1 MDAGTRF
8 LILSLGGEKYA
19 LPISKL
25 LEITIPR
32 GIYKEAKLPEM
43 FEGKLEYRGQWIP
56 VLDIKKVF
64 KIIGKAGTTLL
75 VVKTGKGVVGVLVD
89 DVMEIL
95 DTDLTPA
102 PMPEGV
108 VNPGLR
114 YYYSGVLRHKEDL
127 VLLLNEDGLLP

>member
-1 MDAGTRF
+1 MDVGTRF
-8 LILSLGGEKYA
+8 LILSLGGDKYA
-19 LPISKL
+19 LPIAKL

-32 GIYKEAKLPEM
+32 AVSKDSSLPAVY
-43 FEGKLEYRGQWIP
+43 EGKLEYRGQWIP

-64 KIIGKAGTTLL
+64 KIDGKTGTTLL
-75 VVKTGKGVVGVLVD
+75 VIKTIKGILGALVD

-95 DTDLTPA
+95 DSDQKPA

-108 VNPGLR
+108 INAGLP
-114 YYYSGVLRHKEDL
+114 YYSGVLRHKEDL

>member
-1 MDAGTRF
+1 MDVGTRF

-32 GIYKEAKLPEM
+32 GIYQDANLPEIY
-43 FEGKLEYRGQWIP
+43 EGKLEYRGQWIP
-56 VLDIKKVF
+56 ALDIKKVF
-64 KIIGKAGTTLL
+64 KIVGKAGKTLL
-75 VVKTGKGVVGVLVD
+75 VVKTIKGVLGVLVD

-95 DTDLTPA
+95 DTDLAPA
-102 PMPEGV
+102 PMPQGV
-108 VNPGLR
+108 IDPGLR
-114 YYYSGVLRHKEDL
+114 YYSGVLRHKEDL

>member
-32 GIYKEAKLPEM
+32 GVYKDAKLPDL
-43 FEGKLEYRGQWIP
+43 FDGKLEYRGQWIP

-64 KIIGKAGTTLL
+64 KLDGRAGATLL
-75 VVKTGKGVVGVLVD
+75 VVKTARGILGVLVD
-89 DVMEIL
+89 DVLEIL
-95 DTDLTPA
+95 DSDLMPA
-102 PMPEGV
+102 PMPQGV
-108 VNPGLR
+108 INSGLR
-114 YYYSGVLRHKEDL
+114 YYSGVLRYKEHL
-127 VLLLNEDGLLP
+127 VLLLNEDGLQP

>member
-1 MDAGTRF
+1 MDVGKRF

-19 LPISKL
+19 LAISKL

-32 GIYKEAKLPEM
+32 GIYKKDAELPEI

-56 VLDIKKVF
+56 ALDIKKVF
-64 KIIGKAGTTLL
+64 KIAGNAGANLL
-75 VVKTGKGVVGVLVD
+75 VVKTIKGVLGVLVD

-95 DTDLTPA
+95 DTDLNPA
-102 PMPEGV
+102 PMPQGV
-108 VNPGLR
+108 INPGLR
-114 YYYSGVLRHKEDL
+114 YYRGVLRYKEEL

>member
-1 MDAGTRF
+1 MDVGTRF

-32 GIYKEAKLPEM
+32 GVHKDAKLSEV

-56 VLDIKKVF
+56 VLDIKKVLQLA
-64 KIIGKAGTTLL
+64 GKGGMTLL
-75 VVKTGKGVVGVLVD
+75 VVKNAKGILGILVD
-89 DVMEIL
+89 EVMEIL
-95 DTDLTPA
+95 ESDQKPA
-102 PMPEGV
+102 PMPQGV
-108 VNPGLR
+108 INSGFR
-114 YYYSGVLRHKEDL
+114 YYGGILRHKEDL